1 MDERIE
7 RKPLNQRAI
16 RLTAAIVLIL
26 VGLTALLSNLFNFE
40 LYLVLLIGVCLLVWG
55 IFSHRSGRIIPGSVL
70 SGIGLGILALQGPW
84 NLALSDK
91 GRSGFFM
98 LCFAL
103 GWFLITA
110 LTCLVTSKTLWW
122 PLIPG
127 GIMAVT
133 GMVLLIN
140 NQWFLNFLNLIWPV
154 VLILVG
160 LYLVLVWSRSK

>member
-16 RLTAAIVLIL
+16 RLTAAMILIF
-26 VGLTALLSNLFNFE
+26 VGLTALLSNWFNFE
-40 LYLVLLIGVCLLVWG
+40 VYLVLLVGISLIIWGV
-55 IFSHRSGRIIPGSVL
+55 ISHSSSRIIPGSVL

-91 GRSGFFM
+91 GRSGVFM
-98 LCFAL
+98 LCFAI

-110 LTCLVTSKTLWW
+110 LTSLITSKTLWW
-122 PLIPG
+122 PSIPG

-133 GMVLLIN
+133 GMVLLIT
-140 NQWFLNFLNLIWPV
+140 NQWFLQLLNLIWPV

-160 LYLVLVWSRSK
+160 LYLVLVWNRSK